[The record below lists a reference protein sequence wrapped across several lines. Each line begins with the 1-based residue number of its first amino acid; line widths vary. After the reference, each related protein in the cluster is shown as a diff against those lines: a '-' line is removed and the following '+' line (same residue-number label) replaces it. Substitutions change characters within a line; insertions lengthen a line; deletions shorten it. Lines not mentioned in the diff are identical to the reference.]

1 MRGLSWLVL
10 QNVLK
15 PPQNTLYPIDV
26 TTPLTVTDFD
36 YALPPEL
43 IAQTPAPARTAS
55 RLLHVD
61 EIGQLHDRQFTDLLG
76 LLRPNDL
83 LVFND
88 TRVIKARLFGQKT
101 TGGKVEVLIERVTGL
116 DTALAHIRSSKS
128 PTAGGVLRLAES
140 FNARV
145 LGRDNDLFILE
156 FEQPVLELLEQ
167 FGATP
172 LPPYITHQP
181 DDADDDRYQTIY
193 AREPGAVAA
202 PTAGLHFDQALFE
215 QLDAAGIKRAFV
227 TLHVG
232 AGTFQPVRVNNLAEH
247 IMHAEQYTVPTETL
261 EAIARARSLGG
272 RVIAVGTTSVRSL
285 ESAARDNPDLAA
297 QYFARTLFAKNTSF
311 AQHASSAKNT
321 ALPPN
326 SSMRATSNSGQPTA
340 LNSGAPQ
347 APPEHKGAVTAQ
359 TGDTR
364 LFITPGFDYQVVDAM
379 ITNFHLPQSTLLML
393 VSAFIGLD
401 PMRHAYQHA
410 IEQRYRFFSYGDAM
424 FLERNPQL

>member
-1 MRGLSWLVL
+1 MT
-10 QNVLK
+10 
-15 PPQNTLYPIDV
+15 TL
-26 TTPLTVTDFD
+26 LTVTDFD

-43 IAQTPAPARTAS
+43 IAQTPASTRTAS

-61 EIGQLHDRQFTDLLG
+61 ATGQLHDRQFADLLG

-128 PTAGGVLRLAES
+128 STAGSVLRLAES

-156 FEQPVLELLEQ
+156 FERPVLDLLEQ

-232 AGTFQPVRVNNLAEH
+232 AGTFQPVRVNTLAEH
-247 IMHAEQYTVPTETL
+247 IMHAERYTVPPETL
-261 EAIARARSLGG
+261 EAIARTRSVGG

-285 ESAARDNPDLAA
+285 ESAANDNPELAA
-297 QYFARTLFAKNTSF
+297 KHLARDLFA
-311 AQHASSAKNT
+311 Q
-321 ALPPN
+321 AL
-326 SSMRATSNSGQPTA
+326 AEQ
-340 LNSGAPQ
+340 
-347 APPEHKGAVTAQ
+347 KGAVAAQ

-364 LFITPGFDYQVVDAM
+364 LFITPGFDYQVIDAM

-393 VSAFIGLD
+393 VAAFIGLD
-401 PMRHAYQHA
+401 QMHHAYQHA
-410 IEQRYRFFSYGDAM
+410 IDKRYRFFSYGDAM
-424 FLERNPQL
+424 FLERNPKL

>member
-1 MRGLSWLVL
+1 MRGLPWLVL
-10 QNVLK
+10 RNVLK

-43 IAQTPAPARTAS
+43 IAQTPAPTRTAS

-61 EIGQLHDRQFTDLLG
+61 ETGQLHDRQFTDLLS

-101 TGGKVEVLIERVTGL
+101 TGGKVEVLIERITGL
-116 DTALAHIRSSKS
+116 ETALAHIRSSKS

-156 FEQPVLELLEQ
+156 FERPVLDLLEQ

-181 DDADDDRYQTIY
+181 DDVDDHRYQTIY

-202 PTAGLHFDQALFE
+202 PTAGLHFDQGLFE

-247 IMHAEQYTVPTETL
+247 IMHAERYTVPPETL
-261 EAIARARSLGG
+261 EAIARTRALGG
-272 RVIAVGTTSVRSL
+272 RVVAVGTTSVRSL
-285 ESAARDNPDLAA
+285 EAAARDHPHLAA
-297 QYFARTLFAKNTSF
+297 QYLARTLLA
-311 AQHASSAKNT
+311 
-321 ALPPN
+321 
-326 SSMRATSNSGQPTA
+326 
-340 LNSGAPQ
+340 Q
-347 APPEHKGAVTAQ
+347 APAEQGVAVTAQ

-364 LFITPGFDYQVVDAM
+364 LFITPGFEYQVVDAM

-393 VSAFIGLD
+393 VAAFIGLD
-401 PMRHAYQHA
+401 QMRHAYQHA
-410 IEQRYRFFSYGDAM
+410 IDQRYRFFSYGDAM
-424 FLERNPQL
+424 FLERNPKL

>member
-1 MRGLSWLVL
+1 
-10 QNVLK
+10 
-15 PPQNTLYPIDV
+15 V
-26 TTPLTVTDFD
+26 TIPLTVADFD
-36 YALPPEL
+36 YALPAEL
-43 IAQTPAPARTAS
+43 IAQTPALTRTAS

-61 EIGQLHDRQFTDLLG
+61 AAGQLHDRQFTDLLS

-101 TGGKVEVLIERVTGL
+101 TGGKVEVLIERITAVDG
-116 DTALAHIRSSKS
+116 ALAHIRSSKS
-128 PTAGGVLRLAES
+128 PTAGSVLRLAEA
-140 FNARV
+140 FNAQV
-145 LGRDNDLFILE
+145 LGRENDLFILK
-156 FEQPVLELLEQ
+156 FEHPILELLEQ

-202 PTAGLHFDQALFE
+202 PTAGLHFDQPMFE
-215 QLDAAGIKRAFV
+215 RLDAAGVQRAFV

-232 AGTFQPVRVNNLAEH
+232 AGTFQPVRVDTIAEH
-247 IMHAEQYTVPTETL
+247 IMHAERYTVPQQTI
-261 EAIARARSLGG
+261 EAIAHARALGG

-285 ESAARDNPDLAA
+285 EAAARDNPHLAA
-297 QYFARTLFAKNTSF
+297 QYLARALFAQS
-311 AQHASSAKNT
+311 T

-326 SSMRATSNSGQPTA
+326 ASKRSTSTSGQPTA
-340 LNSGAPQ
+340 LNSNAPT
-347 APPEHKGAVTAQ
+347 APAEHNRAPTAQ
-359 TGDTR
+359 SGDTR
-364 LFITPGFDYQVVDAM
+364 LFITPGADYQVVDAM

-393 VSAFIGLD
+393 VAAFIGLD
-401 PMRHAYQHA
+401 QMRYAYQHA

-424 FLERNPQL
+424 FLERNPKL

>member
-1 MRGLSWLVL
+1 M
-10 QNVLK
+10 
-15 PPQNTLYPIDV
+15 
-26 TTPLTVTDFD
+26 TPSLTVADFD

-43 IAQTPAPARTAS
+43 IAQTPAATRTAS

-61 EIGQLHDRQFTDLLG
+61 HGGQRRDRQFTELLS

-101 TGGKVEVLIERVTGL
+101 TGGKVEALIERVTGL

-128 PTAGGVLRLAES
+128 PTAGSLLRLAEA

-145 LGRDNDLFILE
+145 LGRENDLFILA
-156 FEQPVLELLEQ
+156 FERPILELLEQ

-181 DDADDDRYQTIY
+181 DDADDQRYQTIY
-193 AREPGAVAA
+193 ARVPGAVAA

-215 QLDAAGIKRAFV
+215 QLDAAGIQRAFV

-232 AGTFQPVRVNNLAEH
+232 AGTFQPVRVNTLAEH
-247 IMHAEQYTVPTETL
+247 VMHAERYTVPPETF
-261 EAIARARSLGG
+261 EAIARARALGG

-285 ESAARDNPDLAA
+285 EAAARDNPHLAA
-297 QYFARTLFAKNTSF
+297 KYLAKNIF
-311 AQHASSAKNT
+311 AQ
-321 ALPPN
+321 
-326 SSMRATSNSGQPTA
+326 
-340 LNSGAPQ
+340 AP
-347 APPEHKGAVTAQ
+347 ANLGVAATAQ
-359 TGDTR
+359 TGDTH

-401 PMRHAYQHA
+401 QMRRAYQHA

-424 FLERNPQL
+424 FLERNPNL